1 MSSWTRRDVMGLLL
15 GLAVA
20 FLLPTGLRAD
30 PAHLLLLTVPAAR
43 LAGYMLGVPVTLDAE
58 AAPVLLH
65 PDFPLRVIP
74 GCSGADF
81 IGLLAGLLLW
91 VSFRKRLRTAWLIP
105 LLAWSLTVFANG
117 ARLAGLLLV
126 ELLIAERLPVYLHN
140 TLHAVTGVA
149 IFLPVLVMTYALWER
164 MVCRERN
171 PV

>member
-1 MSSWTRRDVMGLLL
+1 MLLACWLPGWIRDDPLR
-15 GLAVA
+15 LA
-20 FLLPTGLRAD
+20 
-30 PAHLLLLTVPAAR
+30 LLTHPAAR
-43 LAGYMLGVPVTLDAE
+43 LAGYMLGVPVAMEAD
-58 AAPVLLH
+58 AAPLLLH

-81 IGLLAGLLLW
+81 IGLLTGLLFW
-91 VSFRKRLRTAWLIP
+91 VSFRKRRPTVWLIP
-105 LLAWSLTVFANG
+105 FLAWILAVLANG

-164 MVCRERN
+164 KVCCERN